1 MSQRLDSRWLFF
13 ILLSSVWLLI
23 SLNFII
29 TLPKVNWFAHDMWG
43 HVKYTSLIHVEKK
56 LPNPYQG
63 FQTYQPPLYY
73 LINQMFSPK
82 TEYHVLK
89 VRLFSIVYGLIFLL
103 SCHIVMDQWNIPR
116 VIQLLVLIYFMSIP
130 AFVHL
135 FTTYNNDSL
144 AMALSGAITAASVK
158 CFFKPKTS
166 LMIFLFVLA
175 VLGVYSKYNVILL
188 FVAIGILLAGA
199 FIVRAVPM
207 KKVLLIVLPLM
218 LGFLTLIPYLRFHN
232 YAHTGKYLPDNADI
246 WPLTPFWDIKAKTG
260 SYLRF
265 FFKPPALTTG
275 EWTDPY
281 AFDTDF
287 HYELSP
293 KLFFWAKRTYLS
305 SVMSTS
311 LFGEYNYSKKVP
323 SADKWAWIT
332 LWVQVFLLISI
343 SYTNKNVRAMSW
355 FLLSSLFVYA
365 LYIRFSHHIF
375 NCVNF
380 RFFSWI
386 VVPLCV
392 LTASELHKR
401 YKENGNKYRL
411 FIVLL
416 IAGSVAHIL
425 FFNTLNSNLP

>member
-1 MSQRLDSRWLFF
+1 MNQRLRLQWFF
-13 ILLSSVWLLI
+13 LIILSSLWLLI

-43 HVKYTSLIHVEKK
+43 HVKYSTIIHQEKR
-56 LPNPYQG
+56 LPLPYEH

-82 TEYHVLK
+82 TEYHLLK
-89 VRLFSIVYGLIFLL
+89 VRLLSVIYGLIFLL
-103 SCHIVMDQWNIPR
+103 CCHLVMNQWNTPR
-116 VIQLLVLIYFMSIP
+116 AIQLLVLIYFMSIP

-144 AMALSGAITAASVK
+144 AMALSGAIIAASVK

-166 LMIFLFVLA
+166 LLLLLFVLA
-175 VLGVYSKYNVILL
+175 VLGVYAKYNVILL
-188 FVAIGILLAGA
+188 FVAIGILLSGA
-199 FIVRAVPM
+199 FIARAVAM
-207 KKVLLIVLPLM
+207 KKVLLIVLPLL
-218 LGFLTLIPYLRFHN
+218 LGSLTLIPYLRFHN
-232 YAHTGKYLPDNADI
+232 YAYTGKYLPDNADI
-246 WPLTPFWDIKAKTG
+246 WPLSPFWDIKAKTG
-260 SYLRF
+260 YLRF

-281 AFDTDF
+281 AFDADF

-293 KLFFWAKRTYLS
+293 KLFYWAKGTYLS
-305 SVMSTS
+305 SVISTS

-332 LWVQVFLLISI
+332 LWVQVFLLVSV
-343 SYTNKNVRAMSW
+343 SYTNKDVRAMCC

-380 RFFSWI
+380 RFFAWI
-386 VVPLCV
+386 AVPLCV
-392 LTASELHKR
+392 LVASELSKC
-401 YKENGNKYRL
+401 YKERRNKY
-411 FIVLL
+411 FLL
-416 IAGSVAHIL
+416 LMLLTVGSVAHVL
-425 FFNTLNSNLP
+425 FFTLLNTHLP

>member
-13 ILLSSVWLLI
+13 ILLSSFWLLI
-23 SLNFII
+23 SVNFLI

-207 KKVLLIVLPLM
+207 KKVLLIVLSLM
-218 LGFLTLIPYLRFHN
+218 LGSLTLIPYLRFHN
-232 YAHTGKYLPDNADI
+232 YAYTGKYLPNNADI
-246 WPLTPFWDIKAKTG
+246 WPLSPFWDIKKNVG
-260 SYLRF
+260 YLRF

-281 AFDTDF
+281 GFDADF
-287 HYELSP
+287 HYELGP
-293 KLFFWAKRTYLS
+293 PLFYWAKRTYLS
-305 SVMSTS
+305 SVISTS

-332 LWVQVFLLISI
+332 LWVQIALLVSI
-343 SYTNKNVRAMSW
+343 SYRDKNVRAMSW
-355 FLLSSLFVYA
+355 FLFLSLFLFA
-365 LYIRFSHHIF
+365 LFIRFSNHIF
-375 NCVNF
+375 NSVNF
-380 RFFSWI
+380 RFFAWI
-386 VVPLCV
+386 YVPLCLLV
-392 LTASELHKR
+392 ASQLQKWYEEKS
-401 YKENGNKYRL
+401 GKYP
-411 FIVLL
+411 IYILL
-416 IAGSVAHIL
+416 ITLGTVAHVL
-425 FFNTLNSNLP
+425 FFNGLNSNLP